1 MAELQLKLPML
12 KGMRGNLVCIGC
24 AKKLHAADL
33 LIRCTKQPPI
43 KSMIAGFLICRKI
56 FLFRKEKGMLILKY
70 ILDKVVY
77 VAGCGVKCTYANG
90 GVQQWK
96 LFCI

>member
-1 MAELQLKLPML
+1 
-12 KGMRGNLVCIGC
+12 
-24 AKKLHAADL
+24 
-33 LIRCTKQPPI
+33 
-43 KSMIAGFLICRKI
+43 
-56 FLFRKEKGMLILKY
+56 MLILKY